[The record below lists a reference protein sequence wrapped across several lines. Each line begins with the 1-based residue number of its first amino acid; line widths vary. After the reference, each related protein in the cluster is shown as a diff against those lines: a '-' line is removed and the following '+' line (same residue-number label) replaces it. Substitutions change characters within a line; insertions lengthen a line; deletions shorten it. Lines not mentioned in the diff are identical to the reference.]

1 MFINSTIVLEADKGQ
16 HISQFINDI
25 KVFKIKNNI
34 DTSIIAKFNGLVFE
48 IPAEVQDY
56 DKIYE
61 IWEHLY
67 Y

>member
-1 MFINSTIVLEADKGQ
+1 MFITSTIVLEADKGQ

-48 IPAEVQDY
+48 IPSEVQDTDDIY
-56 DKIYE
+56 DIYNG
-61 IWEHLY
+61 IF
-67 Y
+67 